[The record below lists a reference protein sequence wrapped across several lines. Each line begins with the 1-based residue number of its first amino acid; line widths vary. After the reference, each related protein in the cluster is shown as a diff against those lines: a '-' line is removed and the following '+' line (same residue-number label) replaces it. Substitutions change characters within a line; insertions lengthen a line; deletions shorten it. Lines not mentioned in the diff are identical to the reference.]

1 MDQMKKADKMIF
13 HAMSNLTIRS
23 VMEKLYDTDAYTF
36 WHSVSVARM
45 SLVLGLTYGLKDK
58 ELTDLMYAALF
69 HEIGMVKVTEEIKRD
84 RTPLT
89 MIPKDKA
96 QKHPVIGA
104 EMIANIGCF
113 SSAVVTAIRCHHENY
128 DGSGI
133 IYHEAGE
140 KANLY
145 SRIIRICDIYDAMA
159 DDHVYTSEV
168 VHKRILNVITAAR
181 GKELDPSVV
190 SLFLFV
196 KDPGKV
202 ENRGASRIKRVVT
215 ENFQLD
221 AC

>member
-96 QKHPVIGA
+96 QKHPVIA
-104 EMIANIGCF
+104 EPHY
-113 SSAVVTAIRCHHENY
+113 STKSIR
-128 DGSGI
+128 
-133 IYHEAGE
+133 
-140 KANLY
+140 
-145 SRIIRICDIYDAMA
+145 
-159 DDHVYTSEV
+159 T
-168 VHKRILNVITAAR
+168 
-181 GKELDPSVV
+181 
-190 SLFLFV
+190 
-196 KDPGKV
+196 
-202 ENRGASRIKRVVT
+202 
-215 ENFQLD
+215 Q
-221 AC
+221 